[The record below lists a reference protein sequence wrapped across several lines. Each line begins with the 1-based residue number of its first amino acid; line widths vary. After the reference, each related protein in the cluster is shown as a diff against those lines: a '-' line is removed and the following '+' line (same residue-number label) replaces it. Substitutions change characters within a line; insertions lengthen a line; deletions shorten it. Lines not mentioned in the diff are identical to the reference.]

1 MSQALAYSFSR
12 LEVEKQFY
20 APVAHGTWAEQET
33 ALREGVA
40 GLFKG
45 VTVLPVRI
53 VSEKDTSQPA
63 TEPRFRSRLLQPK
76 DE

>member
-1 MSQALAYSFSR
+1 MSQALAYTFSR

-33 ALREGVA
+33 ALREGVS

-45 VTVLPVRI
+45 VSALPVRI
-53 VSEKDTSQPA
+53 VSEKEALQPEI
-63 TEPRFRSRLLQPK
+63 EPRFRSKLLQSK